1 MLIKES
7 ESQHKIR
14 FMDCDPIGHLSNIRY
29 FDYMLNARED
39 HCLQNYQLDNF
50 EQSKKTG
57 RLWVAL
63 QNQIAYIKEVKFNQV
78 VVITSKIV
86 KFSNRINTVEILMCN
101 EDKSIIHAV
110 LWTTVIYFN
119 LTTRRS
125 EDQPEHFMKLFH
137 DICIKI
143 PEESFEERV
152 DSLRKQNK
160 INLQKNDYNRN

>member
-1 MLIKES
+1 MIKES
-7 ESQHKIR
+7 ESRHKVR

-63 QNQIAYIKEVKFNQV
+63 QNQIAYLKEVKFNQEV
-78 VVITSKIV
+78 IITSKVV
-86 KFSNRINTVEILMCN
+86 KFSERTNTVEILMCN
-101 EDKSIIHAV
+101 EEKSIVHAV
-110 LWTTVIYFN
+110 LWLTSIYFN
-119 LTTRRS
+119 LTTRKS

-137 DICIKI
+137 DICVDI
-143 PEESFEERV
+143 PEHLFEERTH
-152 DSLRKQNK
+152 SLRKQNK
-160 INLQKNDYNRN
+160 LNS